1 MPNKACRF
9 FIWLGYPQSH
19 ENDVEQKP
27 QKPIK
32 NEISLIE
39 QTTY

>member
-1 MPNKACRF
+1 MPNKASKC

-19 ENDVEQKP
+19 ENNDEQKP

-32 NEISLIE
+32 NEISLKE